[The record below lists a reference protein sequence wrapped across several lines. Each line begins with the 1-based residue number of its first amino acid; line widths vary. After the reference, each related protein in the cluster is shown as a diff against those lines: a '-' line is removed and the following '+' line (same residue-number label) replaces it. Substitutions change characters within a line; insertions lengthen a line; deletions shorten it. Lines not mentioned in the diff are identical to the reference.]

1 MLRQL
6 WTKQTSMV
14 DSKPNVL
21 ITGIA
26 GFIGYHLA
34 KKLSHI
40 GYNVYGIDNLN
51 DYYTVQLKLDRL
63 KDLGI
68 GPGEGNNVWTS
79 NENNSIHFRKADLA
93 IESDSKNIFSE
104 NVFDAVVHLA
114 AQPGVRKSI
123 THPDIYFK
131 SNLTATFNLLEQ
143 VKSTPDTRLLMASSS
158 SVYGHSENTPYE
170 EDHNTDKPVSLY
182 AATKKSTE
190 ILAHYYAHQ
199 YKIDTSLLRFFT
211 VYGPW
216 GRPDMAVYG
225 FFNKIMNDEVIKVFN
240 NGELRRDFTYIDDI
254 VDNLALL
261 LNHRLET
268 SSEKE
273 DFSYEIY
280 NIGNQSPVK
289 LMDFISL
296 IEEITNKT
304 AQKELLPMQ
313 PGDVFETYA
322 DSSKI
327 KKLLNFDYNTPLKN
341 GLTSFY
347 EWYMN
352 YHGQKTKAI
361 QSHE

>member
-1 MLRQL
+1 MAG
-6 WTKQTSMV
+6 
-14 DSKPNVL
+14 SKPTVL
-21 ITGIA
+21 VTGIA
-26 GFIGYHLA
+26 GFIGYHVA
-34 KKLSHI
+34 KKLSES
-40 GYNVYGIDNLN
+40 GYAVYGIDNLN

-63 KDLGI
+63 KDLGL
-68 GPGEGNNVWTS
+68 GTGANSSDWVS
-79 NENNSIHFRKADLA
+79 NPDNTIHFRKTDLSDVS
-93 IESDSKNIFSE
+93 ESREIFKDSN
-104 NVFDAVVHLA
+104 FDVVVHLA
-114 AQPGVRKSI
+114 AQPGVRMSI

-143 VKSTPDTRLLMASSS
+143 VKNTPEVKLLMASSS
-158 SVYGHSENTPYE
+158 SLYGHSKNTPYT
-170 EDHNTDKPVSLY
+170 EDQNTDAPVSLY

-225 FFNKIMNDEVIKVFN
+225 FFNKIIKGEEIKVFN
-240 NGELRRDFTYIDDI
+240 NGDLRRDFTYIDDI

-261 LNHRLET
+261 VKNRLAT
-268 SSEKE
+268 IPKK
-273 DFSYEIY
+273 DKTCYEVY

-296 IEEITNKT
+296 IEKITEKEAKKT
-304 AQKELLPMQ
+304 FLPMQ
-313 PGDVFETYA
+313 PGDVYETYA

-327 KKLLNFDYNTPLKN
+327 KKLLDFEYATPLEK
-341 GLTSFY
+341 GLTAFY
-347 EWYMN
+347 NWYLK
-352 YHGQKTKAI
+352 YHGIKTKEL

>member
-1 MLRQL
+1 MA
-6 WTKQTSMV
+6 
-14 DSKPNVL
+14 DSKPNILV
-21 ITGIA
+21 TGIA

-34 KKLSHI
+34 KKLSVS
-40 GYNVYGIDNLN
+40 GYNVYGVDSLN

-63 KDLGI
+63 TDLGLNS
-68 GPGEGNNVWTS
+68 ENSTS
-79 NENNSIHFRKADLA
+79 DWVSNSDNTIHFRKADLSEMSQA
-93 IESDSKNIFSE
+93 RDIFDNIHFH
-104 NVFDAVVHLA
+104 AVVHLA
-114 AQPGVRKSI
+114 AQPGVRMSI

-143 VKSTPDTRLLMASSS
+143 VKNTPTTRLLMASSS
-158 SVYGHSENTPYE
+158 SVYGHSENTPYT
-170 EDHNTDKPVSLY
+170 EDQNTDAPVSLY

-190 ILAHYYAHQ
+190 IIAHYYAHQ

-225 FFNKIMNDEVIKVFN
+225 FFNKIMKNEEIKVFN
-240 NGELRRDFTYIDDI
+240 NGELRRDFTFVDDI

-261 LNHRLET
+261 VKNRLE
-268 SSEKE
+268 SEFEKTE
-273 DFSYEIY
+273 TIYEVY

-296 IEEITNKT
+296 IEKITG
-304 AQKELLPMQ
+304 KEAKKDFLPMQ
-313 PGDVFETYA
+313 PGDVYETYA

-327 KKLLNFDYNTPLKN
+327 KKLLNFEYATPLES
-341 GLTSFY
+341 GLTAFF
-347 EWYMN
+347 EWYKT
-352 YHGQKTKAI
+352 YHNVETKAL